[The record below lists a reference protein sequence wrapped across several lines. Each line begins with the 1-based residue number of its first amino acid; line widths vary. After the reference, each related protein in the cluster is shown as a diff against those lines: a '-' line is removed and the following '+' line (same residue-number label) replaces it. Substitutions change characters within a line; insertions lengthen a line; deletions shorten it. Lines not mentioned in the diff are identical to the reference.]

1 MSIYSLSNFSF
12 DEIQKDKEFTCMKYL
27 GCNTIKIIVEHIADY
42 FSTFVAEELKR
53 SAEDLIT
60 NGYCKD
66 HLIIFDHDESDHLIT
81 DGTCIIIQRKY
92 KARGEIYINDKNILV
107 LKITVVDNK
116 ISYSDIIEFKI
127 PTMEKILRQYQDRE
141 IITYTNRK
149 DIIQKVKSFVD

>member
-1 MSIYSLSNFSF
+1 
-12 DEIQKDKEFTCMKYL
+12 MKYL

-81 DGTCIIIQRKY
+81 DGTRIIILR
-92 KARGEIYINDKNILV
+92 V
-107 LKITVVDNK
+107 
-116 ISYSDIIEFKI
+116 YS
-127 PTMEKILRQYQDRE
+127 TRRNLH
-141 IITYTNRK
+141 
-149 DIIQKVKSFVD
+149 

>member
-1 MSIYSLSNFSF
+1 MYI
-12 DEIQKDKEFTCMKYL
+12 
-27 GCNTIKIIVEHIADY
+27 
-42 FSTFVAEELKR
+42 
-53 SAEDLIT
+53 
-60 NGYCKD
+60 
-66 HLIIFDHDESDHLIT
+66 
-81 DGTCIIIQRKY
+81 
-92 KARGEIYINDKNILV
+92 ARGEIYINDKNILV